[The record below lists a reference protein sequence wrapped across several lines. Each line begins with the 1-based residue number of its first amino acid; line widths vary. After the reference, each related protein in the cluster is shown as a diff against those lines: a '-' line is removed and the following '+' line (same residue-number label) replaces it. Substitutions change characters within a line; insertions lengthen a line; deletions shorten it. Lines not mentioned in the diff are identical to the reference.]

1 MEEQMESY
9 IVRLYRRDAANPENF
24 VGLIETVG
32 LDKTRSFHTVNEL
45 VAILSEPHAF
55 EKTAPQPVLRVI
67 QAGKKNPC

>member
-9 IVRLYRRDAANPENF
+9 IVRLYRRDTTNPENL

-45 VAILSEPHAF
+45 VAILSEPH
-55 EKTAPQPVLRVI
+55 TLDRTVSQPVLRVI
-67 QAGKKNPC
+67 EAGKKNSR